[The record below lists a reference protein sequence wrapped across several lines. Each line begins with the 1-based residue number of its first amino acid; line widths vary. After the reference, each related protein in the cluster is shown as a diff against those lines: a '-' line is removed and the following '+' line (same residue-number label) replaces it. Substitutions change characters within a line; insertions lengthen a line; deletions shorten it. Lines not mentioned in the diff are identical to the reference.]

1 MTSESDSIVVAVDGV
16 ERELTRGQAAALRDA
31 LGRAAR
37 ETEEFVRTVGE
48 HRPDGSYVV
57 RRRAADSP
65 GNEKVFDS
73 FAALEACYDELPAT
87 FTADEVESAGVSGSR
102 RHLLVRYFVEH
113 PSFDC
118 ELTCRNP
125 LTARKGRD
133 DASTHGTVGSKAGS
147 DDRPGRDGIGEVSPS
162 PTR

>member
-16 ERELTRGQAAALRDA
+16 ERELTRAQATALRDA

-73 FAALEACYDELPAT
+73 FGALEACYDDLPAT
-87 FTADEVESAGVSGSR
+87 FTADDVESAGVSGSR
-102 RHLLVRYFVEH
+102 RHLLVRCFVEH

-125 LTARKGRD
+125 LTARKRRD
-133 DASTHGTVGSKAGS
+133 DAPTEGNADGEADSAG
-147 DDRPGRDGIGEVSPS
+147 RRGRNGVGEVSAFPN
-162 PTR
+162 R